1 MAPMHARLFYYY
13 ETVARKKK
21 GSYLVRSIDP
31 CVADLVYARVA
42 EFCTRLAPLPSYF
55 VHIHPTRDS

>member
-1 MAPMHARLFYYY
+1 MKLWR
-13 ETVARKKK
+13 EKKK

-42 EFCTRLAPLPSYF
+42 EFSTRLAPLPSYF